1 MKIAFLL
8 QAGTILAA
16 ALGLNL
22 SHRMSAHTNA
32 PSSRAAA
39 PVAAPDPVLYP
50 NSWSARENAA
60 YAAEILESM
69 DRPDRILDYYRNG
82 ANRVEI
88 VAFFSALVQSEEIAA
103 AILVNADKFDIP
115 PSLAFALCWGES
127 RFKPG
132 EVNRANRNH
141 TVDRGLFQLNSE
153 SFPGLQEADFFNP
166 DLNACYGMAHLRWC
180 LDTGGSE
187 VAGLA
192 MYNAGTNRVK
202 AGTTPRQTLDSV
214 SRILEFRNG
223 IESLF
228 QVEYVRRLP
237 PPQQEAL
244 IAKSS

>member
-1 MKIAFLL
+1 MKITFLL
-8 QAGTILAA
+8 TAGTILAV

-22 SHRMSAHTNA
+22 SHRMSAHANA
-32 PSSRAAA
+32 PSSGAEAGS
-39 PVAAPDPVLYP
+39 PIPDPVP
-50 NSWSARENAA
+50 HPHSWSARE

-69 DRPDRILDYYRNG
+69 GQPDRILGYYRNG
-82 ANRVEI
+82 TNRVEV

-103 AILVNADKFDIP
+103 AILANADKFDIP

-127 RFKPG
+127 RFKPRA
-132 EVNRANRNH
+132 VNRATRNH

-153 SFPGLQEADFFNP
+153 SFPKLQEEDFFSP
-166 DLNACYGMAHLRWC
+166 GLNAYYGMAHLRWC

-202 AGTTPRQTLDSV
+202 AGTTPRQTLDYV